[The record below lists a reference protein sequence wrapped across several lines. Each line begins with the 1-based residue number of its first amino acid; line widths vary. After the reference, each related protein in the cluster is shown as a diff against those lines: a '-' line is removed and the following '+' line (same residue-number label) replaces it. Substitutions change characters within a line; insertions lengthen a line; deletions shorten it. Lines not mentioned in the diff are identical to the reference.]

1 MAEKRKIWRVKDLDG
16 NLEQVLV
23 ETSAEQ
29 VVVSKIV
36 DENGQQILSA
46 TNAQEAL
53 AEIAKVAATGG
64 VTGVK
69 GSAETAYRKGDVE
82 ITKANIGLDK
92 VDNTADADKNVNSAV
107 KDGSQRVIV
116 DTYATKQELQDGLAG
131 KSATKTYEDYNAFVS
146 AVMGMD
152 ATALKV
158 GDNILIKQLN
168 VPDMWVYKVNET
180 KVTYTYTD
188 DASIIIEL
196 AKDAGLVVGH
206 YTFAKLETQKVDLS
220 EYQTKT
226 DDSLTTTAK
235 TVAGG
240 INELKSAIDDVVDGD
255 IPVEKANTATSATSA
270 GKLSTSVQIA
280 VTGAVGGSVSTD
292 FSENVEI
299 STTIPDESITASK
312 LEESGVTEGDYTVV
326 SVDTKGRVVAGGNAF
341 EWGTKND
348 DGTSSTPSTNLMVGG
363 IFFELQ

>member
-1 MAEKRKIWRVKDLDG
+1 MAEKRKIWRVKDSNG

-23 ETSAEQ
+23 ETSADQ
-29 VVVSKIV
+29 VVVTPKDGV
-36 DENGQQILSA
+36 VSA
-46 TNAQEAL
+46 TNVQAAIE
-53 AEIAKVAATGG
+53 EIAGVAATGG

-69 GSAETAYRKGDVE
+69 GSAETDYRKGDVE
-82 ITKANIGLDK
+82 ITKANIGLGN
-92 VDNTADADKNVNSAV
+92 VDNTADADKDVNSAV
-107 KDGSQRVIV
+107 KDGSKRVIV

-131 KSATKTYEDYNAFVS
+131 KSSTKTYENYSNFVT

-188 DASIIIEL
+188 DASIILEL
-196 AKDAGLVVGH
+196 AKDSGLVVGH

-226 DDSLTTTAK
+226 DNSLTTTAK
-235 TVAGG
+235 TVVGG
-240 INELKSAIDDVVDGD
+240 INELKGAIDDVVDGTT
-255 IPVEKANTATSATSA
+255 PVEKANTATSATSA

-280 VTGAVGGSVSTD
+280 VKGDVQGSVSTD

-299 STTIPDESITASK
+299 STTIPDESITAAK
-312 LEESGVTEGDYTVV
+312 LEDSGVEEGVYTAV
-326 SVDTKGRVVAGGNAF
+326 SVDTKGRVVDGGTAI
-341 EWGTKND
+341 EWGTS
-348 DGTSSTPSTNLMVGG
+348 GQTTPSANLMVGG
-363 IFFELQ
+363 LFFELQ

>member
-1 MAEKRKIWRVKDLDG
+1 MAEKRKIWRVKDSNG

-29 VVVSKIV
+29 VTVTPKEGVV
-36 DENGQQILSA
+36 NA
-46 TNAQEAL
+46 TNVQAAIE
-53 AEIAKVAATGG
+53 EIAGVAATGG
-64 VTGVK
+64 VTSVNGRK
-69 GSAETAYRKGDVE
+69 GAVVLAKGDV
-82 ITKANIGLDK
+82 GLDK
-92 VDNTADADKNVNSAV
+92 VDNTADADKDVNSAV

-131 KSATKTYEDYNAFVS
+131 KSATKTYENYSSFVT

-188 DASIIIEL
+188 DASIILEL
-196 AKDAGLVVGH
+196 AKDSGLVVGH

-226 DDSLTTTAK
+226 DNSLTTTAK
-235 TVAGG
+235 TVVGG
-240 INELKSAIDDVVDGD
+240 INELKDAIDDVVDGTTT
-255 IPVEKANTATSATSA
+255 VEKANTATSATSA
-270 GKLSTSVQIA
+270 GKLSTAVQIA
-280 VTGAVGGSVSTD
+280 VKGGVQGSVSTD

-299 STTIPDESITASK
+299 STTIPDESITAAK
-312 LEESGVTEGDYTVV
+312 LEDSGVEEGVYTAV
-326 SVDTKGRVVAGGNAF
+326 SVDTKGRVVDGGTSI
-341 EWGTKND
+341 EWGTS
-348 DGTSSTPSTNLMVGG
+348 GQTAPSANLMVGG
-363 IFFELQ
+363 LFFELQ

>member
-1 MAEKRKIWRVKDLDG
+1 MAEKRKIWRVVDESGK
-16 NLEQVLV
+16 LEQVYV

-29 VVVSKIV
+29 VVVTPKDGVI
-36 DENGQQILSA
+36 SA
-46 TNAQEAL
+46 KNVQAAIE
-53 AEIAKVAATGG
+53 EIAGIAATGG
-64 VTGVK
+64 DTSVNGK
-69 GSAETAYRKGDVE
+69 QGADVLDK
-82 ITKANIGLDK
+82 TDVGLDK
-92 VDNTADADKNVNSAV
+92 VDNTADADKNVNSAA

-131 KSATKTYEDYNAFVS
+131 KSATKTYEDYNGFVT

-168 VPDMWVYKVNET
+168 VPDMWVYKVAET

-188 DASIIIEL
+188 DVNIILEL

-226 DDSLTTTAK
+226 DNSLTTTAK

-240 INELKSAIDDVVDGD
+240 INELKSIIDNVIDGD
-255 IPVEKANTATSATSA
+255 TPVEKADTATLATSA
-270 GKLSTSVQIA
+270 GKLSTAVQIA
-280 VTGAVGGSVSTD
+280 VTGAVAGSASTD
-292 FSENVEI
+292 FSGNVEI

-312 LEESGVTEGDYTVV
+312 LEDSGVAEGDYTAV
-326 SVDTKGRVVAGGNAF
+326 SVDSKGRVIAGGNAF
-341 EWGTKND
+341 EWGIKNT
-348 DGTSSTPSTNLMVGG
+348 DGTSSKPSANLMVGG

>member
-1 MAEKRKIWRVKDLDG
+1 MAEKRKIWRVKDSEG

-29 VVVSKIV
+29 VVVTPKDGI
-36 DENGQQILSA
+36 IKA
-46 TNAQEAL
+46 TNVQAAIE
-53 AEIAKVAATGG
+53 EIAGVAATGG
-64 VTGVK
+64 VTSVNGKTGAVEL
-69 GSAETAYRKGDVE
+69 SASD
-82 ITKANIGLDK
+82 IGLGN

-107 KDGSQRVIV
+107 KDGSKRVIV

-131 KSATKTYEDYNAFVS
+131 KSATKTYENYNAFVT

-168 VPDMWVYKVNET
+168 VPDMWVYKVSET

-188 DASIIIEL
+188 DVNIILEL

-226 DDSLTTTAK
+226 DNSLTTTKK
-235 TVAGG
+235 TVVEG
-240 INELKSAIDDVVDGD
+240 INELKSIIDDVIDGD
-255 IPVEKANTATSATSA
+255 TPVEKADTATLATSA
-270 GKLSTSVQIA
+270 GKLSTAVQIA
-280 VTGAVGGSVSTD
+280 LKGVVGGSASTD

-299 STTIPDESITASK
+299 STTIADESITASK
-312 LEESGVTEGDYTVV
+312 LEDSGVEEGDYTAVK
-326 SVDTKGRVVAGGNAF
+326 VDTKGRVIAGGNAF
-341 EWGTKND
+341 EWGIKNT
-348 DGTSSTPSTNLMVGG
+348 DGTSSKPSANLMVGG